1 MPTAPQHSS
10 IQMTFSFSHT
20 EAISAAAI
28 SASDAHFLSF
38 KSVHAMRST
47 TLNTTAATPACMPRS
62 TRLT

>member
-1 MPTAPQHSS
+1 
-10 IQMTFSFSHT
+10 MTFSFSHT

-38 KSVHAMRST
+38 KSAHAMRST